1 MKDKINLCP
10 KNFQLWVA
18 FLMGMVVIVIA
29 IVAFDNA
36 SSSRLGTDNRLTNE
50 DILDQR
56 SGLGADS
63 YIKST
68 GLLING
74 GSDSTAWLGIEA
86 NDVTENM
93 AQQLGLD
100 ISEGV
105 LVGRVLKDSPAQKAG
120 LQPGDILFEFDYREI
135 DDVDKLVKLISK
147 ADPGDRVKLTLIRDG
162 SRIVIYVELEE
173 SIASQTLSAN
183 KIAGNVIPSAGDV
196 PPGDQRWGVVL
207 SGLTDQLR
215 KSYKIPD
222 DENGVLVMM
231 VVPGSPAARAG
242 ILKGDLIRQVDK
254 TQIDNLADFFK
265 SLQSAD
271 NSVILYIYRDESA
284 LLINMTALPSDQAQ
298 GFNVAQEGI
307 GMNRPLYVPG
317 YDQTQSG
324 DPDDKTRSLTSDQTQ
339 GFNVAQEGIGMNRP
353 LYVPGYDQTQSGDP
367 DDKTRSLTDAVKVAD
382 NTADEED
389 APVCQRIED
398 IDSYL

>member
-36 SSSRLGTDNRLTNE
+36 SKGRLGTDNRLTGE
-50 DILDQR
+50 EILDQR
-56 SGLGADS
+56 NLPAQDS
-63 YIKST
+63 YIQS
-68 GLLING
+68 ING
-74 GSDSTAWLGIEA
+74 ESDSTAWLGIEA

-105 LVGRVLKDSPAQKAG
+105 LVRRVLKDSPAQKAG
-120 LQPGDILFEFDYREI
+120 LQPGDILFEFDHREI

-147 ADPGDRVKLTLIRDG
+147 ADPGDRVKLALIRDG

-173 SIASQTLSAN
+173 SIANQVLSAN
-183 KIAGNVIPSAGDV
+183 KIAGNVIPAAGDV
-196 PPGDQRWGVVL
+196 LPGDQRWGVVL
-207 SGLTDQLR
+207 SELTNQLR

-222 DENGVLVMM
+222 DEKGVLVMM

-242 ILKGDLIRQVDK
+242 IIKGDLIRQVDK

-265 SLQSAD
+265 SLQSAG
-271 NSVILYIYRDESA
+271 NSVILYIYRDESV

-324 DPDDKTRSLTSDQTQ
+324 DPDDKT
-339 GFNVAQEGIGMNRP
+339 
-353 LYVPGYDQTQSGDP
+353 
-367 DDKTRSLTDAVKVAD
+367 KSLTDAVKVAND
-382 NTADEED
+382 TADEED
-389 APVCQRIED
+389 APVCKRIED